1 MQINQKRF
9 TNTITGCAVF
19 VICLLSIFASGCST
33 SRLAAGA
40 MVPVLE
46 NARDAA
52 LGSNDYK
59 TFAAAAPSNIFLLEG
74 LIRTDPK
81 NPRLRLT
88 ASMLYFS
95 YAFAFVE
102 EQDEVYA
109 SLLYLKGL
117 SHGQAALTRNKKVR
131 TMWDQ
136 PVEKFNEMTKY
147 LKKKDVPAVVWTAA
161 NWSQFISLHLD
172 STDVLVDIPRVTA
185 LLERAAEL
193 DGGFF
198 EGLPHIILGSLHAF
212 RPPLMGGS
220 PEKSKHNFERAMEL
234 SQNKFLLAHL
244 FYAKFYCYRV
254 QDADEFKNTLN
265 GILAE
270 PLSILP
276 RYRLLNEIAKQ
287 KATHLLGEEDEL
299 F

>member
-1 MQINQKRF
+1 MLFRYKR
-9 TNTITGCAVF
+9 CADSIAGPAAILLCIV
-19 VICLLSIFASGCST
+19 CLTASGCSS
-33 SRLAAGA
+33 SRLTAGA

-59 TFAAAAPSNIFLLEG
+59 TFEAAAPSNIFLLEG

-81 NPRLRLT
+81 NPRLRLA

-102 EQDEVYA
+102 EQDDVYA

-117 SHGQAALTRNKKVR
+117 SHGQAVLSRNKKIR
-131 TMWDQ
+131 KMWDEPIETFGKSMQ
-136 PVEKFNEMTKY
+136 Y
-147 LKKKDVPAVVWTAA
+147 LRKKDVPAIVWTAA

-193 DGGFF
+193 DGGYF

-220 PEKSKHNFERAMEL
+220 PEKSKANFDRAVDL
-234 SQNKFLLAHL
+234 SQGKFLLARY

-254 QDADEFKNTLN
+254 QDSEEFENALN

-287 KATHLLGEEDEL
+287 KAAQLLGEEDEL

>member
-1 MQINQKRF
+1 MQIKPVRF
-9 TNTITGCAVF
+9 AGTITGCV
-19 VICLLSIFASGCST
+19 VIATCLLSIFTSGCST

-46 NARDAA
+46 NARDAS

-59 TFAAAAPSNIFLLEG
+59 TFEAAAPSNIFLLEG

-81 NPRLRLT
+81 NPRLRLA

-117 SHGQAALTRNKKVR
+117 SHGQAALSRNKKVR

-136 PVEKFNEMTKY
+136 QVDKFSEMTKY
-147 LKKKDVPAVVWTAA
+147 LKKKDVPAMVWTAA

-198 EGLPHIILGSLHAF
+198 EGLPHIILGSLHSF

-220 PEKSKHNFERAMEL
+220 PDKSKENFDRAMQL
-234 SQNKFLLAHL
+234 SHGKFLLAQF

-254 QDADEFKNTLN
+254 QDSDEFEATLN

-287 KATHLLGEEDEL
+287 KAARLLGEEDEL

>member
-1 MQINQKRF
+1 MQIRRKYF
-9 TNTITGCAVF
+9 TKPSITALSLF
-19 VICLLSIFASGCST
+19 SCLLCIFATGCST

-59 TFAAAAPSNIFLLEG
+59 TFEAAAPSNIFLLEG

-81 NPRLRLT
+81 NPRLRLA

-117 SHGQAALTRNKKVR
+117 SHGQAALSRNNKTRK
-131 TMWDQ
+131 MWDK
-136 PVEKFNEMTKY
+136 PVDTFNEMTQY
-147 LKKKDVPAVVWTAA
+147 FRKKDTPAIVWTAA

-172 STDVLVDIPRVTA
+172 SIDVLVDIPRVTA

-193 DGGFF
+193 DGGYF

-220 PEKSKHNFERAMEL
+220 PEKSKENFERANDL
-234 SQNKFLLAHL
+234 SGGKFLLSDY

-254 QDADEFKNTLN
+254 QDSDEFENALN
-265 GILAE
+265 GILSK
-270 PLSILP
+270 PTSILP

-287 KATHLLGEEDEL
+287 KATRLLGEEDEL